1 MVHERLR
8 SPEWEVRQHS
18 LRVLRDF
25 IPLVDTKTTEEK
37 LKTVLE
43 DLIINLG
50 HVGPAVRKAAVDCLR
65 TYLKYSHNSDEI
77 LKDLVI
83 NGVEKA
89 NKNSVNPNVVLGII
103 LSIPFLVLPKI
114 SDKTLSYVIN
124 ELLDK
129 ATQAIHQETSLRSL
143 MRIKYIIGEQKF
155 NKLLGDGKTPNA
167 RETFGALCDLYNLHA
182 QYLQEMNAN
191 HETRMLWNDFNQNI
205 VQDTTA
211 SWSSNVEI
219 KENSGENLE
228 FELVEDKVILE
239 TEIQLKSGSALTMQ
253 IHEESRQSSFTEAT
267 DSEEDGR
274 YECITIRYFIFY
286 QISVNCFGLQ
296 IPSHFS
302 LILTV
307 IKEEQEKCFC
317 KI

>member
-1 MVHERLR
+1 MTGYVNKLNKYVIRFAADLDLDKFFKVVHERLR

-25 IPLVDTKTTEEK
+25 IPIVDTKTAEEK

-65 TYLKYSHNSDEI
+65 TYLKYSNNSDGI
-77 LKDLVI
+77 LQDLVV

-89 NKNSVNPNVVLGII
+89 NTNNVNPNVVLGII

-114 SDKTLSYVIN
+114 SDKTLSYVLN
-124 ELLDK
+124 ELLNK

-143 MRIKYIIGEQKF
+143 MRIKYIIGEQQF
-155 NKLLGDGKTPNA
+155 NKLLEDGETQDA
-167 RETFGALCDLYNLHA
+167 HETFDALCELYNLHA
-182 QYLQEMNAN
+182 QYMQEMNAN
-191 HETRMLWNDFNQNI
+191 NETRILWNDFNQNVI
-205 VQDTTA
+205 EDATA
-211 SWSSNVEI
+211 SWVSNVEI
-219 KENSGENLE
+219 KQNCGDDLE

-274 YECITIRYFIFY
+274 
-286 QISVNCFGLQ
+286 
-296 IPSHFS
+296 
-302 LILTV
+302 
-307 IKEEQEKCFC
+307 
-317 KI
+317 

>member
-1 MVHERLR
+1 MTDYTNIFNNYVILFTADLDLDKFFKVLHERLR

-25 IPLVDTKTTEEK
+25 IPIVDNKSVEEK
-37 LKTVLE
+37 LNNILE

-65 TYLKYSHNSDEI
+65 TYLKHSNNSDSI
-77 LKDLVI
+77 LKDLVV
-83 NGVEKA
+83 NGVEKS
-89 NKNSVNPNVVLGII
+89 NTNSVNPNIVLGII

-114 SDKTLSYVIN
+114 SDKTLSYVVN

-143 MRIKYIIGEQKF
+143 MRIKYIIGEPKF
-155 NKLLGDGKTPNA
+155 NKLLEDGDTRNA
-167 RETFGALCDLYNLHA
+167 RETFDALCDLYNLHA
-182 QYLQEMNAN
+182 QYMQEMNSN
-191 HETRMLWNDFNQNI
+191 NETRMLWNDFNQNVI
-205 VQDTTA
+205 EDTTA

-219 KENSGENLE
+219 KQNRGEDVE

-274 YECITIRYFIFY
+274 
-286 QISVNCFGLQ
+286 
-296 IPSHFS
+296 
-302 LILTV
+302 
-307 IKEEQEKCFC
+307 
-317 KI
+317 